1 MSNVEIV
8 ICVVVVSVSVLLIIY
23 MLHIAKSSGRVRLHD
38 PERVRRF
45 VESAPYD
52 RLKDVLDDYER

>member
-23 MLHIAKSSGRVRLHD
+23 MLHIAKSSGRDRLHD
-38 PERVRRF
+38 RERVRRF
-45 VESAPYD
+45 VESAPN
-52 RLKDVLDDYER
+52 

>member
-23 MLHIAKSSGRVRLHD
+23 MLHIAKSSGRDRLHD
-38 PERVRRF
+38 RERVRRF
-45 VESAPYD
+45 VESAPYE